1 MMFELVLDALL
12 AHRRDT
18 GGNPGDHDH
27 RTPNL
32 PYPYD

>member
-12 AHRRDT
+12 AHW
-18 GGNPGDHDH
+18 GDHDH

>member
-1 MMFELVLDALL
+1 MMSELVLDALL
-12 AHRRDT
+12 AHR
-18 GGNPGDHDH
+18 GDHRD